1 MDLHMFMPDFNA
13 MRTELTRVGFQEL
26 RTADEVT
33 ATLPEAKGTT
43 LLFINSVCG
52 CAGGIARPGAAM
64 AVQQG
69 VKADHLYTVFAGQ
82 DKEATAAARALF
94 PEYPPSS
101 PSMAILRDGKP
112 VAMIHRHQ
120 IEGSTPQAVA
130 ARVAEA
136 LKG

>member
-101 PSMAILRDGKP
+101 PSMAVLRDGKA

-136 LKG
+136 LQG